1 MHWSK
6 RSPPPCNKEIFMDNK
21 AMFQIGYGLYVVTAQ
36 NGQKDNGFINNTFM
50 QVTADPNRVI
60 LAINKANYTHDMILA
75 TGKFNVSLLTTATPF
90 SVFQHFGFQSGRD
103 VNKFADCSEIKRS
116 ENGLIYLSKYANGY
130 ISGQVIATT
139 DFGTHT
145 LFIADVSDA
154 VVLNDETSLT
164 YDFYMKFIKPQP
176 KKTKKKGWRCRI
188 CGYVY
193 EGEFLPPDFICPICK
208 HGAVDFE
215 PIESNELD
223 QDRAD
228 LAGTKTEANLKEAFA
243 GESQARNKYT
253 YYAGQ
258 ARRDG
263 YEKIAATF
271 EETAFNE
278 QEHAKIWF
286 SELHG
291 GSIPS
296 TEDNLKDAAG
306 GEMDEWQQMYPR
318 MAKEA
323 REEGF
328 GELAALFDGVAAIE
342 KRHEARYR
350 RLLKEVQEEKVFTAD
365 TEVTWVCRNCGFA
378 YTGKEAPKFCPVC
391 KYSQGY
397 FEEEG
402 R

>member
-1 MHWSK
+1 
-6 RSPPPCNKEIFMDNK
+6 MDNK
-21 AMFQIGYGLYVVTAQ
+21 AMFHISYGLYVVTAQ

-50 QVTADPNRVI
+50 QVTTNPNRVI

-90 SVFQHFGFQSGRD
+90 SVFKHFGFQSGRD

-116 ENGLIYLSKYANGY
+116 ENGLIYLNKYTNGY
-130 ISGQVIATT
+130 ISGQVVATT

-145 LFIADVSDA
+145 MFIADVSDA

-193 EGEFLPPDFICPICK
+193 EGEILPPDFICPICK
-208 HGAVDFE
+208 HGAADFE
-215 PIESNELD
+215 PIESDELD
-223 QDRAD
+223 KDRAD

-263 YEKIAATF
+263 FEKIAATF
-271 EETAFNE
+271 DETAFNE

-291 GSIPS
+291 DVIPS

-306 GEMDEWQQMYPR
+306 GEMDEWQKMYPR

-328 GELAALFDGVAAIE
+328 NELAALFDGVAAIE

-350 RLLKEVQEEKVFTAD
+350 RLLKEVQEEKVFIAD
-365 TEVTWVCRNCGFA
+365 TEVTWVCRNCGYE

-391 KYSQGY
+391 KYGQSY
-397 FEEEG
+397 FEQEV